1 MNLKHI
7 LKVTGSVAL
16 SALMAT
22 ASIPVSVYAEEN
34 TSSKTNESSDKQ
46 AASSTKKTETVYAV
60 LNGDGSLSDIVVSGW
75 LHNDS
80 GIKNLKEKL
89 NLTDVKNVKTDE
101 VPEDNNGEYTWN
113 SDSNDIYYQG
123 KSTEQLPVTMQIT
136 YELDG
141 QQLSQKELKGKSGHL
156 KINIHLKNVNS
167 ETKRINGKNV
177 IIHPFFV
184 AGGML
189 SLDNDHYSNTTCD
202 QGKIVADGSKQMLV
216 FAAVPGLKDTL
227 DSADLSKVSDQLSI
241 GDDIN
246 IECDVTDC
254 DELKLMMG
262 MSNEE
267 DISGILDEGDSIE
280 ELTNGIAKLMDAD
293 DQLVDGSQ
301 QLADGTQQLITESE
315 PLTSSSGSIRTL
327 SDGVLTLNSGALRL
341 KAALAQYTGGV
352 GQLNDGVNA
361 LYAIPDGAN
370 KISLGMTTPVEEG
383 KPESSLTGGAAAL
396 TAGLQNMKQQVDAGL
411 SSENVTAMMK
421 QLDTAISTLN
431 GLKVTLTRDAG
442 TLNELKETLS
452 TATEQLTGLKTVMT
466 EFVGSSADSLQA
478 SVSAINTSIDC
489 IDSALANIPDD
500 GTDTGAKTTLIN
512 SKAALETQKATLEAQ
527 LKVLSGNDA
536 GLSAQLQQAAQTL
549 SQMNTTIDSSLKKLA
564 GLGKDVDD
572 AIATMGELK
581 TTLEASTSQLGA
593 LANMK
598 DTMDAGFDQ
607 LIEGSQKISAGIDQ
621 VNTGVQA
628 LAEQSK
634 TGIDKVKTATS
645 QLASNNEAL
654 NEGMASLQTGT
665 QTVANQSDSFNQLAD
680 GLDSLKD
687 AFVTLNDGAQQL
699 ADGQKQ
705 FRQDGLDQLKEK
717 VDLTVD
723 EVEMLKEIMDEI
735 KSMNMQYKEYAGNN
749 PDMDVTTRYVFRTKT
764 SEQLK

>member
-16 SALMAT
+16 SAVMAT
-22 ASIPVSVYAEEN
+22 ASIPVTVYAEEN
-34 TSSKTNESSDKQ
+34 TSKTNESSDKQ
-46 AASSTKKTETVYAV
+46 TTSSTKKTETVYAV

-75 LHNDS
+75 LHNDA

-123 KSTEQLPVTMQIT
+123 NSTEQLPVTMQIT

-141 QQLSQKELKGKSGHL
+141 QQLSQEELKGKSGHL
-156 KINIHLKNVNS
+156 KINIHLTNVNS
-167 ETKRINGKNV
+167 ETKTINGKNV
-177 IIHPFFV
+177 IIHPFYV

-189 SLDNDHYSNTTCD
+189 SLNNDHYSNTTCD
-202 QGKIVADGSKQMLV
+202 QGKIVTDGSKQMLV

-227 DSADLSKVSDQLSI
+227 ESADLSKVSDQLSI

-254 DELKLMMG
+254 DELNLMMG

-267 DISGILDEGDSIE
+267 DISDILDEGDSIE
-280 ELTNGIAKLMDAD
+280 ELTNGITKLMDAD

-301 QLADGTQQLITESE
+301 KLADGTQQLITESE

-327 SDGVLTLNSGALRL
+327 SDGALTLNSGALRL
-341 KAALAQYTGGV
+341 KAALAQYTDGV

-370 KISLGMTTPVEEG
+370 QISLGMTTPTEEG
-383 KPESSLTGGAAAL
+383 KTESSLTGGAAAL
-396 TAGLQNMKQQVDAGL
+396 TAGLEGMKQQVDAGL
-411 SSENVTAMMK
+411 SSENVTVMMG
-421 QLDTAISTLN
+421 QLGTAISTLN
-431 GLKVTLTRDAG
+431 GLKDTLTEDAK
-442 TLNELKETLS
+442 TLTDLKKTLS
-452 TATEQLTGLKTVMT
+452 TATDQLTGLKTVMT
-466 EFVGSSADSLQA
+466 TFVKSSGDSLQA
-478 SVSAINTSIDC
+478 SINAIDDSIAS
-489 IDSALANIPDD
+489 INSALANIPDD
-500 GTDTGAKTTLIN
+500 EAN
-512 SKAALETQKATLEAQ
+512 AATKSDLNASREELQKQRDALAAQ
-527 LKVLSGNDA
+527 AQALSGNSA
-536 GLSAQLQQAAQTL
+536 GLPEQLQQAAKSL
-549 SQMNTTIDSSLKKLA
+549 SDMNTTLDSSLTALQ
-564 GLGKDVDD
+564 GLGTDVDN
-572 AIATMGELK
+572 AITTMGALK

-607 LIEGSQKISAGIDQ
+607 LIAGSKKISAGIDQ

-665 QTVANQSDSFNQLAD
+665 QTVANQSDSFNQMAD

-717 VDLTVD
+717 VDLSVD
-723 EVEMLKEIMDEI
+723 EVEMLKEIMDDI
-735 KSMNMQYKEYAGNN
+735 KAMNMQYKEYAGNN

-764 SEQLK
+764 SE

>member
-123 KSTEQLPVTMQIT
+123 NSTEQLPVTMQIT

-141 QQLSQKELKGKSGHL
+141 QKLSQEELKGKSGHL

-167 ETKRINGKNV
+167 ETKTINGKNV

-202 QGKIVADGSKQMLV
+202 QGKIVTDGSKQMLV

-227 DSADLSKVSDQLSI
+227 DSADLSKVSDQLSV

-254 DELKLMMG
+254 DELNLMMG

-267 DISGILDEGDSIE
+267 DISDILDEGDSIE
-280 ELTNGIAKLMDAD
+280 ELTNGITKLMDAD

-327 SDGVLTLNSGALRL
+327 SDGALTLNSGALRL
-341 KAALAQYTGGV
+341 KAALAQYTDGV

-370 KISLGMTTPVEEG
+370 QISLGMTTPVEEG

-411 SSENVTAMMK
+411 SSENVTAMMT
-421 QLDTAISTLN
+421 QLDTAITTLN
-431 GLKVTLTRDAG
+431 GLKDTLTKDAE
-442 TLNELKETLS
+442 TLNELKTTLS
-452 TATEQLTGLKTVMT
+452 TATDQLDGLKTVMT
-466 EFVGSSADSLQA
+466 TFVESSKGSLQL
-478 SVSAINTSIDC
+478 SIDAINNSI
-489 IDSALANIPDD
+489 SALNSIP
-500 GTDTGAKTTLIN
+500 TDEVNADTKGNLDEYI
-512 SKAALETQKATLEAQ
+512 AALETQKATLEEQ
-527 LKVLSGNDA
+527 INVLSGNA
-536 GLSAQLQQAAQTL
+536 SGLPAQLQQAAQSLSGMKDTL
-549 SQMNTTIDSSLKKLA
+549 DLSLTALK
-564 GLGKDVDD
+564 GLGKDVDY
-572 AIATMGELK
+572 AIDTMGALK
-581 TTLEASTSQLGA
+581 TTLEGSTNQLSA
-593 LANMK
+593 LASMQK
-598 DTMDAGFDQ
+598 TMDDGFDQ
-607 LIEGSQKISAGIDQ
+607 LIAGSKKISAGIDQ

-764 SEQLK
+764 SE

>member
-301 QLADGTQQLITESE
+301 KLADGTQQLITESE

-764 SEQLK
+764 SE

>member
-16 SALMAT
+16 SAVMAT
-22 ASIPVSVYAEEN
+22 ASIPVTVYAEEN
-34 TSSKTNESSDKQ
+34 TSKTNESSDKQ
-46 AASSTKKTETVYAV
+46 TASSTKKTETVYAV

-123 KSTEQLPVTMQIT
+123 NSTEQLPVTMQIT

-141 QQLSQKELKGKSGHL
+141 QKLSQEELKGKSGHL
-156 KINIHLKNVNS
+156 KINIHLTNVNS
-167 ETKRINGKNV
+167 ETKTINGKNV

-189 SLDNDHYSNTTCD
+189 ALDNDHYSNTTCD
-202 QGKIVADGSKQMLV
+202 QGKIVTDGSKQMLV

-227 DSADLSKVSDQLSI
+227 DSADLSKVSDQLSV

-254 DELKLMMG
+254 DELNLMMG

-267 DISGILDEGDSIE
+267 DISDILDEGDSIE
-280 ELTNGIAKLMDAD
+280 ELTNGITKLMDAD

-327 SDGVLTLNSGALRL
+327 SDGALTLNSGALRL
-341 KAALAQYTGGV
+341 KAALAQYTDGV

-370 KISLGMTTPVEEG
+370 QISLGMTTPVEEG

-411 SSENVTAMMK
+411 SSENVTAMMT
-421 QLDTAISTLN
+421 QLDTAITTLN
-431 GLKVTLTRDAG
+431 GLKDTLTKDAE
-442 TLNELKETLS
+442 TLNELKTTLS
-452 TATEQLTGLKTVMT
+452 TATDQLDGLKTVMT
-466 EFVGSSADSLQA
+466 TFVESSKGSLQL
-478 SVSAINTSIDC
+478 SIDAINNSI
-489 IDSALANIPDD
+489 SALNSIP
-500 GTDTGAKTTLIN
+500 TDEVNADTKGNLDEYI
-512 SKAALETQKATLEAQ
+512 AALETQKATLEEQ
-527 LKVLSGNDA
+527 INVLSGNA
-536 GLSAQLQQAAQTL
+536 SGLPAQLQQAAQSLSGMKDTL
-549 SQMNTTIDSSLKKLA
+549 DLSLTALK
-564 GLGKDVDD
+564 GLGKDVDY
-572 AIATMGELK
+572 AIDTMGALK
-581 TTLEASTSQLGA
+581 TTLEGSTNQLSA
-593 LANMK
+593 LASMQK
-598 DTMDAGFDQ
+598 TMDDGFDQ
-607 LIEGSQKISAGIDQ
+607 LIAGSKKISAGIDQ

-665 QTVANQSDSFNQLAD
+665 QTVANQSDSFNQMAD

-717 VDLTVD
+717 VDLSVD
-723 EVEMLKEIMDEI
+723 EVEMLKEIMDDI

-764 SEQLK
+764 SE

>member
-16 SALMAT
+16 SAVMAT
-22 ASIPVSVYAEEN
+22 ASIPVTVYAEEN
-34 TSSKTNESSDKQ
+34 TSKTNESSDKQ
-46 AASSTKKTETVYAV
+46 TTSSTKKTETVYAV

-123 KSTEQLPVTMQIT
+123 NSTEQLPVTMQIT

-141 QQLSQKELKGKSGHL
+141 QQLSQEELKGKSGHL
-156 KINIHLKNVNS
+156 KINIHLTNVNS
-167 ETKRINGKNV
+167 ETKTINGKNV
-177 IIHPFFV
+177 VIHPFYV

-189 SLDNDHYSNTTCD
+189 SLNNDHYSNATCD
-202 QGKIVADGSKQMLV
+202 QGKIVTDGSKQMLV

-227 DSADLSKVSDQLSI
+227 ESANLSKVSDQLSI

-254 DELKLMMG
+254 DELNLMMG

-267 DISGILDEGDSIE
+267 DISDILDEGDSIE
-280 ELTNGIAKLMDAD
+280 ELTNGITKLMDAD

-301 QLADGTQQLITESE
+301 KLADGTQQLITESE

-327 SDGVLTLNSGALRL
+327 SNGALTLNSGALRL
-341 KAALAQYTGGV
+341 KAALAQYTDGV

-370 KISLGMTTPVEEG
+370 QISLGMTTPTEEG

-411 SSENVTAMMK
+411 SSENVTTMMT

-431 GLKVTLTRDAG
+431 GLKDTLTKDTE
-442 TLNELKETLS
+442 TLNDLKSTLS
-452 TATEQLTGLKTVMT
+452 GATDQLDGLKTVMT
-466 EFVGSSADSLQA
+466 GFVASSATSLT
-478 SVSAINTSIDC
+478 VSIGAIDTSIAS
-489 IDSALANIPDD
+489 IDAALAKIPDD
-500 GTDTGAKTTLIN
+500 GTDTVTKDTLN
-512 SKAALETQKATLEAQ
+512 ASKAALETQKATLEAQ
-527 LKVLSGNDA
+527 LKVLSGDAA
-536 GLSAQLQQAAQTL
+536 GLPAQLQQAAKSLSDMNDTL
-549 SQMNTTIDSSLKKLA
+549 DSSLGALQ
-564 GLGKDVDD
+564 GLGTDVDA
-572 AIATMGELK
+572 AIATMGALK

-607 LIEGSQKISAGIDQ
+607 LIAGSQKISAGIDQ
-621 VNTGVQA
+621 VNSGVQA

-645 QLASNNEAL
+645 QLASNNEAI

-665 QTVANQSDSFNQLAD
+665 QTVANQSDSFNQMAD

-705 FRQDGLDQLKEK
+705 FKQDGLDQLKEK
-717 VDLTVD
+717 VDLSVD
-723 EVEMLKEIMDEI
+723 EVEMLKEIMDDI
-735 KSMNMQYKEYAGNN
+735 KAMNMQYKEYAGNN
-749 PDMDVTTRYVFRTKT
+749 PEMDITTRYVFRTKT
-764 SEQLK
+764 SE

>member
-16 SALMAT
+16 SAVMAT
-22 ASIPVSVYAEEN
+22 ASIPVTVYAEEN
-34 TSSKTNESSDKQ
+34 TSKTNESSDKQ
-46 AASSTKKTETVYAV
+46 TASSTKKTETVYAV

-123 KSTEQLPVTMQIT
+123 NSTEQLPVTMQIT
-136 YELDG
+136 YELDD
-141 QQLSQKELKGKSGHL
+141 QKLSQEELKGKSGHL
-156 KINIHLKNVNS
+156 KINIHLTNVNS
-167 ETKRINGKNV
+167 ETKTINGKNV

-202 QGKIVADGSKQMLV
+202 QGKIVTDGSKQMLV

-227 DSADLSKVSDQLSI
+227 DSADLSKVSDQLSV

-254 DELKLMMG
+254 DELNLMMG

-267 DISGILDEGDSIE
+267 DISDILDEGDSIE
-280 ELTNGIAKLMDAD
+280 ELTNGITKLMDAD

-327 SDGVLTLNSGALRL
+327 SNGALTLNSGALRL
-341 KAALAQYTGGV
+341 KAALAQYTDGV

-370 KISLGMTTPVEEG
+370 QISLGMTTPTEEG

-411 SSENVTAMMK
+411 SSENVTAMMT
-421 QLDTAISTLN
+421 QLDTAITTLN
-431 GLKVTLTRDAG
+431 GLKDTLTKDAE
-442 TLNELKETLS
+442 TLNELKTTLS
-452 TATEQLTGLKTVMT
+452 TATDQLDGLKTVMT
-466 EFVGSSADSLQA
+466 GFVTSSATSLT
-478 SVSAINTSIDC
+478 VSIGAIDTSIAS
-489 IDSALANIPDD
+489 IDAALVKVPDD
-500 GTDTGAKTTLIN
+500 GTDTVAKDTLN
-512 SKAALETQKATLEAQ
+512 ASKAALETQKATLAAQ
-527 LKVLSGNDA
+527 LKVLSGDAA
-536 GLSAQLQQAAQTL
+536 GLPAQLQQATQTL
-549 SQMNTTIDSSLKKLA
+549 SQMNATIDSSLEKLA
-564 GLGKDVDD
+564 GLGTDVDD
-572 AIATMGELK
+572 AMTTLNTLK
-581 TTLEASTSQLGA
+581 TTLEGSTSQLGA
-593 LANMK
+593 LTNMK
-598 DTMDAGFDQ
+598 TTMDAGFDQ
-607 LIEGSQKISAGIDQ
+607 LIAGSQKISAGIDQ
-621 VNTGVQA
+621 INTGVQA
-628 LAEQSK
+628 LVEQSK

-665 QTVANQSDSFNQLAD
+665 QTVANQSDSFNQMAD
-680 GLDSLKD
+680 GLDSLKN

-717 VDLTVD
+717 VDLSVD
-723 EVEMLKEIMDEI
+723 EVEMLKEIMDDI

-764 SEQLK
+764 SE

>member
-16 SALMAT
+16 SAVMAT
-22 ASIPVSVYAEEN
+22 ASIPVTVYAEEN
-34 TSSKTNESSDKQ
+34 TSKTNESSDKQ
-46 AASSTKKTETVYAV
+46 TASSTKKTETVYAV

-123 KSTEQLPVTMQIT
+123 NSTEQLPVTMQIT

-141 QQLSQKELKGKSGHL
+141 QKLSQEELKGKSGHL
-156 KINIHLKNVNS
+156 KINIHLTNVNS
-167 ETKRINGKNV
+167 ETKTINGKNV

-202 QGKIVADGSKQMLV
+202 QGKIVTDGSKQMLV

-227 DSADLSKVSDQLSI
+227 DSADLSKVSDQLSV

-254 DELKLMMG
+254 DELNLMMG

-267 DISGILDEGDSIE
+267 DISDILDEGDSIE
-280 ELTNGIAKLMDAD
+280 ELTNGITKLMDAD

-327 SDGVLTLNSGALRL
+327 SDGALTLNSGALRL
-341 KAALAQYTGGV
+341 KAALAQYTDGV

-370 KISLGMTTPVEEG
+370 QISLGMTTPVEEG

-411 SSENVTAMMK
+411 SSENVTAMMT
-421 QLDTAISTLN
+421 QLDTAITTLN
-431 GLKVTLTRDAG
+431 GLKDTLTKDAE
-442 TLNELKETLS
+442 TLNELKTTLS
-452 TATEQLTGLKTVMT
+452 TATDQLDGLKTVMT
-466 EFVGSSADSLQA
+466 TFVESSKGSLQL
-478 SVSAINTSIDC
+478 SIDAINNSI
-489 IDSALANIPDD
+489 SALNSIP
-500 GTDTGAKTTLIN
+500 TDEVNADTKGNLDEYI
-512 SKAALETQKATLEAQ
+512 AALETQKATLEAQ

-536 GLSAQLQQAAQTL
+536 GLSAQLQQAAQSLSGMKDTL
-549 SQMNTTIDSSLKKLA
+549 DLSLTALK
-564 GLGKDVDD
+564 GLGKDVDY
-572 AIATMGELK
+572 AIDTMGALK
-581 TTLEASTSQLGA
+581 TTLEGSTNQLSA
-593 LANMK
+593 LASMQK
-598 DTMDAGFDQ
+598 TMDDGFDQ
-607 LIEGSQKISAGIDQ
+607 LIAGSKKISAGIDQ

-665 QTVANQSDSFNQLAD
+665 QTVANQSDSFNQMAD

-717 VDLTVD
+717 VDLSVD
-723 EVEMLKEIMDEI
+723 EVEMLKEIMDDI

-764 SEQLK
+764 SE

>member
-16 SALMAT
+16 SAVMAT
-22 ASIPVSVYAEEN
+22 ASIPVTVYAEEN
-34 TSSKTNESSDKQ
+34 TSKTNESSDKQ
-46 AASSTKKTETVYAV
+46 TASSTKKTETVYAV

-123 KSTEQLPVTMQIT
+123 NSTEQLPVTMQIT

-141 QQLSQKELKGKSGHL
+141 QKLSQEELKGKSGHL
-156 KINIHLKNVNS
+156 KINIHLINVNS
-167 ETKRINGKNV
+167 ETKTINGKNV

-202 QGKIVADGSKQMLV
+202 QGKIVTDGSKQMLV

-227 DSADLSKVSDQLSI
+227 DSADLSKVSDQLSV

-254 DELKLMMG
+254 DELNLMMG

-267 DISGILDEGDSIE
+267 DISDILDEGDSIE
-280 ELTNGIAKLMDAD
+280 ELTNGITKLMDAD

-327 SDGVLTLNSGALRL
+327 SDGALTLNSGALRL
-341 KAALAQYTGGV
+341 KAALAQYTDGV

-361 LYAIPDGAN
+361 LYAISDGAN
-370 KISLGMTTPVEEG
+370 QISLGMTTPVEEG

-411 SSENVTAMMK
+411 SSENVTAMMT
-421 QLDTAISTLN
+421 QLDTAITTLN
-431 GLKVTLTRDAG
+431 GLKDTLTKDAE
-442 TLNELKETLS
+442 TLNELKTTLS
-452 TATEQLTGLKTVMT
+452 TATDQLDGLKTVMT
-466 EFVGSSADSLQA
+466 TFVESSKGSLQL
-478 SVSAINTSIDC
+478 SIDAINNSI
-489 IDSALANIPDD
+489 SALNSIPNDEVNA
-500 GTDTGAKTTLIN
+500 DTKGNLDEYI
-512 SKAALETQKATLEAQ
+512 AALETQKATLEEQ
-527 LKVLSGNDA
+527 INVLSGNA
-536 GLSAQLQQAAQTL
+536 SGLPAQLQQAAQSLSGMKDTL
-549 SQMNTTIDSSLKKLA
+549 DLSLTALK
-564 GLGKDVDD
+564 GLGKDVDY
-572 AIATMGELK
+572 AIDTMGALK
-581 TTLEASTSQLGA
+581 TTLEGSTNQLSA
-593 LANMK
+593 LASMQK
-598 DTMDAGFDQ
+598 TMDDGFDQ
-607 LIEGSQKISAGIDQ
+607 LIAGSKKISAGIDQ

-665 QTVANQSDSFNQLAD
+665 QTVANQSDSFNQMAD

-717 VDLTVD
+717 VDLSVD
-723 EVEMLKEIMDEI
+723 EVEMLKEIMDDI

-764 SEQLK
+764 SE

>member
-16 SALMAT
+16 SAVMAT
-22 ASIPVSVYAEEN
+22 ASIPVTVYAEEN
-34 TSSKTNESSDKQ
+34 TSKTNESSDKQ
-46 AASSTKKTETVYAV
+46 TTSSTKKTETVYAV

-75 LHNDS
+75 LHNDF

-123 KSTEQLPVTMQIT
+123 NSTEQLPVTMQIT

-141 QQLSQKELKGKSGHL
+141 QQLSQEELKGKSGHL
-156 KINIHLKNVNS
+156 KINIHLTNVNS
-167 ETKRINGKNV
+167 ETKTINGKNV
-177 IIHPFFV
+177 IIHPFYV

-189 SLDNDHYSNTTCD
+189 SLNNDHYSNATCD
-202 QGKIVADGSKQMLV
+202 QGKIVTDGSKQMLV

-254 DELKLMMG
+254 DELNLMMG

-267 DISGILDEGDSIE
+267 DISDILDEVDSIE
-280 ELTNGIAKLMDAD
+280 ELTNGITKLMDAD

-301 QLADGTQQLITESE
+301 KLADGTQQLITESE

-327 SDGVLTLNSGALRL
+327 SDGALTLNSGALRL
-341 KAALAQYTGGV
+341 KAALAQYTDGV

-370 KISLGMTTPVEEG
+370 QISLGMTTPTEEG

-396 TAGLQNMKQQVDAGL
+396 TAGLQNMKQQVDDGL
-411 SSENVTAMMK
+411 SAENVTAMMT
-421 QLDTAISTLN
+421 QLDTAISALNSLKDTLTKDTETLN
-431 GLKVTLTRDAG
+431 DLKS
-442 TLNELKETLS
+442 TLS
-452 TATEQLTGLKTVMT
+452 GATDQLDGLKTVMT
-466 EFVGSSADSLQA
+466 GFVASSATSLT
-478 SVSAINTSIDC
+478 VSIGAIDTSIAS
-489 IDSALANIPDD
+489 IDAALANIPDD
-500 GTDTGAKTTLIN
+500 GVDTVAKDTLN
-512 SKAALETQKATLEAQ
+512 ASKAALETQKATLEAQ
-527 LKVLSGNDA
+527 LKVLSGDA
-536 GLSAQLQQAAQTL
+536 SGLPAQLQQATQTL
-549 SQMNTTIDSSLKKLA
+549 SQMNTTIDSSLEKLA
-564 GLGKDVDD
+564 GLGTDVDD
-572 AIATMGELK
+572 AIATMGALK

-607 LIEGSQKISAGIDQ
+607 LIAGSQKISAGIDQ

-645 QLASNNEAL
+645 QLASNNEVI

-665 QTVANQSDSFNQLAD
+665 QTVANQSDSFNQMAD

-717 VDLTVD
+717 VDLSVD
-723 EVEMLKEIMDEI
+723 EVEMLKEIMDDI

-764 SEQLK
+764 SE

>member
-16 SALMAT
+16 SAVMAT
-22 ASIPVSVYAEEN
+22 ASIPVTVYAEEN
-34 TSSKTNESSDKQ
+34 TSKTNESSDKQ
-46 AASSTKKTETVYAV
+46 TASSTKKTETVYAV

-123 KSTEQLPVTMQIT
+123 NSTEQLPVTMQIT

-141 QQLSQKELKGKSGHL
+141 QKLSQEELKGKSGHL
-156 KINIHLKNVNS
+156 KINIHLTNVNS
-167 ETKRINGKNV
+167 ETKTINGKNV

-202 QGKIVADGSKQMLV
+202 QGKIVTDGSKQMLV

-227 DSADLSKVSDQLSI
+227 DSADLSKVSDQLSV

-254 DELKLMMG
+254 DELNLMMG

-267 DISGILDEGDSIE
+267 DISDILDEGDSIE
-280 ELTNGIAKLMDAD
+280 ELTNGITKLMDAD

-301 QLADGTQQLITESE
+301 QLADGTQQLITESK

-327 SDGVLTLNSGALRL
+327 SDGALTLNSGALRL
-341 KAALAQYTGGV
+341 KAALAQYTDGV

-370 KISLGMTTPVEEG
+370 QISLGMTTPVEEG

-411 SSENVTAMMK
+411 SSENVTAMMT
-421 QLDTAISTLN
+421 QLDTAITTLN
-431 GLKVTLTRDAG
+431 GLKDTLTKDAE
-442 TLNELKETLS
+442 TLNELKTTLS
-452 TATEQLTGLKTVMT
+452 TATDQLDGLKTVMT
-466 EFVGSSADSLQA
+466 TFVESSKGSLQL
-478 SVSAINTSIDC
+478 SIDAINNSI
-489 IDSALANIPDD
+489 SALNSIP
-500 GTDTGAKTTLIN
+500 TDEVNADTKGNLDEYI
-512 SKAALETQKATLEAQ
+512 AALETQKATLEEQ
-527 LKVLSGNDA
+527 INVLSGNA
-536 GLSAQLQQAAQTL
+536 SGLPAQLQQAAQSLSGMKDTL
-549 SQMNTTIDSSLKKLA
+549 DLSLTALK
-564 GLGKDVDD
+564 GLGKDVDY
-572 AIATMGELK
+572 AIDTMGALK
-581 TTLEASTSQLGA
+581 TTLEGSTNQLSA
-593 LANMK
+593 LASMQK
-598 DTMDAGFDQ
+598 TMDDGFDQ
-607 LIEGSQKISAGIDQ
+607 LIAGSKKISAGIDQ

-665 QTVANQSDSFNQLAD
+665 QTVANQSDSFNQMAD

-705 FRQDGLDQLKEK
+705 FRQYGLDQLKEK
-717 VDLTVD
+717 VDLSVD
-723 EVEMLKEIMDEI
+723 EVEMLKEIMDDI

-764 SEQLK
+764 SE

>member
-16 SALMAT
+16 SAVMAT
-22 ASIPVSVYAEEN
+22 ASIPVTVYAEEN
-34 TSSKTNESSDKQ
+34 TSKTNESSDKQ
-46 AASSTKKTETVYAV
+46 TTSSTKKTETVYAV

-123 KSTEQLPVTMQIT
+123 NSTEQLPVTMQIT

-141 QQLSQKELKGKSGHL
+141 QQLSQEELKGKSGHL
-156 KINIHLKNVNS
+156 KINIHLTNVNS
-167 ETKRINGKNV
+167 ETKTINGKNV
-177 IIHPFFV
+177 IIHPFYV

-189 SLDNDHYSNTTCD
+189 SLNNDHYSNATCD
-202 QGKIVADGSKQMLV
+202 QGKIVTDGSKQMLV

-254 DELKLMMG
+254 DELNLMMG

-267 DISGILDEGDSIE
+267 DISDILDEGDSIE
-280 ELTNGIAKLMDAD
+280 ELTNGITKLMDAD

-301 QLADGTQQLITESE
+301 KLADGTQQLITESE

-327 SDGVLTLNSGALRL
+327 SDGALTLNSGALRL
-341 KAALAQYTGGV
+341 KAALAQYTDGV

-370 KISLGMTTPVEEG
+370 QISLGMTTPTEEG

-396 TAGLQNMKQQVDAGL
+396 TAGLQNMKQQVDDGL
-411 SSENVTAMMK
+411 SAENVTVMMG

-431 GLKVTLTRDAG
+431 GLKETLGRDAD
-442 TLNELKETLS
+442 TLNGLKGTLS
-452 TATEQLTGLKTVMT
+452 TATEKLTGLKTVMT
-466 EFVGSSADSLQA
+466 TFVKSSADSLQA
-478 SVSAINTSIDC
+478 SINAIDTSIAS
-489 IDSALANIPDD
+489 IDSALAIIPDD
-500 GTDTGAKTTLIN
+500 EANAATKRDLNA
-512 SKAALETQKATLEAQ
+512 SKAALETQRATLAAQ
-527 LKVLSGNDA
+527 AQALSGNSA
-536 GLSAQLQQAAQTL
+536 GLPEQLQQAAKSLSDMNDTL
-549 SQMNTTIDSSLKKLA
+549 GSSLTALQGLGTDVDNAIKKLE
-564 GLGKDVDD
+564 GMNEMLSG
-572 AIATMGELK
+572 
-581 TTLEASTSQLGA
+581 STSQLGA

-598 DTMDAGFDQ
+598 GTMDDGFDQ
-607 LIEGSQKISAGIDQ
+607 LIAGSKKISAGIDQ

-645 QLASNNEAL
+645 QLASNNEAI

-665 QTVANQSDSFNQLAD
+665 QTVANQSDSFNQMAD

-717 VDLTVD
+717 VDLSVD
-723 EVEMLKEIMDEI
+723 EVEMLKEIMDDI

-764 SEQLK
+764 SE

>member
-16 SALMAT
+16 SAVMAT
-22 ASIPVSVYAEEN
+22 ASIPVTVYAEEN
-34 TSSKTNESSDKQ
+34 TSKTNESSDKQ
-46 AASSTKKTETVYAV
+46 TASSTKKTETVYAV

-123 KSTEQLPVTMQIT
+123 NSTEQLPVTMQIT

-141 QQLSQKELKGKSGHL
+141 QKLSQEELKGKSGHL
-156 KINIHLKNVNS
+156 KINIHLTNVNS
-167 ETKRINGKNV
+167 ETKTINGKNV

-202 QGKIVADGSKQMLV
+202 QGKIVTDGSKQMLV

-227 DSADLSKVSDQLSI
+227 DSADLSKVSDQLSV

-254 DELKLMMG
+254 DELNLMMG

-267 DISGILDEGDSIE
+267 DISDILDEGDSIE
-280 ELTNGIAKLMDAD
+280 ELTNGITKLMDAD

-327 SDGVLTLNSGALRL
+327 SNGALTLNSGALRL
-341 KAALAQYTGGV
+341 KAALAQYTDGV

-370 KISLGMTTPVEEG
+370 QISLGMTTPVEEG

-411 SSENVTAMMK
+411 SSESVTAMMT
-421 QLDTAISTLN
+421 QLDTAITTLN
-431 GLKVTLTRDAG
+431 GLKDTLTKDAE
-442 TLNELKETLS
+442 TLNELKTTLS
-452 TATEQLTGLKTVMT
+452 TATSQLDGLKTVMT
-466 EFVGSSADSLQA
+466 TFVGSSTDSLQA
-478 SVSAINTSIDC
+478 SINAIDASIAS
-489 IDSALANIPDD
+489 INSALERIPNDEVNA
-500 GTDTGAKTTLIN
+500 TAKKDLN
-512 SKAALETQKATLEAQ
+512 DSKAALETQRATLAAQ
-527 LKVLSGNDA
+527 AQALSGNA
-536 GLSAQLQQAAQTL
+536 SGLPAQLQQTAQSL
-549 SQMNTTIDSSLKKLA
+549 SGMNDTITSSLGALQ
-564 GLGKDVDD
+564 GLGTDVDD
-572 AIATMGELK
+572 AMTTLNTLK
-581 TTLEASTSQLGA
+581 TTLEGSTSQLGA

-607 LIEGSQKISAGIDQ
+607 LIAGSQKISAGIDQ
-621 VNTGVQA
+621 INTGVQA

-665 QTVANQSDSFNQLAD
+665 QTVANQSDSFNQMAD
-680 GLDSLKD
+680 GLDSLKN

-717 VDLTVD
+717 VDLSVD
-723 EVEMLKEIMDEI
+723 EVEMLKEIMDDI

-764 SEQLK
+764 SE

>member
-16 SALMAT
+16 SAVMAT
-22 ASIPVSVYAEEN
+22 ASIPVTVYAEEN
-34 TSSKTNESSDKQ
+34 TSKTNESSDKQ
-46 AASSTKKTETVYAV
+46 TTSSTKKTETVYAV

-123 KSTEQLPVTMQIT
+123 NSTEQLPVTMQIT

-141 QQLSQKELKGKSGHL
+141 QQLSQEELKGKSGHL
-156 KINIHLKNVNS
+156 KINIHLTNVNS
-167 ETKRINGKNV
+167 ETKTINGKNV
-177 IIHPFFV
+177 IIHPFYV

-189 SLDNDHYSNTTCD
+189 SLNNDHYSNATCD
-202 QGKIVADGSKQMLV
+202 QGKIVTDGSKQMLV

-227 DSADLSKVSDQLSI
+227 ESANLSKVSDQLSI

-254 DELKLMMG
+254 DELNLMMG

-267 DISGILDEGDSIE
+267 DISDILDEGDSIE
-280 ELTNGIAKLMDAD
+280 ELTNGITKLMDAD

-301 QLADGTQQLITESE
+301 KLADGTQQLITESE

-327 SDGVLTLNSGALRL
+327 SDGALTLNSGALRL
-341 KAALAQYTGGV
+341 KAALAQYTDGV

-370 KISLGMTTPVEEG
+370 QISLGMTTPTEEG

-396 TAGLQNMKQQVDAGL
+396 TAGLQNMKQQVDDGL
-411 SSENVTAMMK
+411 SSKNVNVMMG

-431 GLKVTLTRDAG
+431 GLKDTLGKDAE
-442 TLNELKETLS
+442 TLNGLKGTLS
-452 TATEQLTGLKTVMT
+452 TATEKLTGLKTVMT
-466 EFVGSSADSLQA
+466 GFVASSATSLT
-478 SVSAINTSIDC
+478 VSIGAIDTSIAS
-489 IDSALANIPDD
+489 IDAALANIPDD
-500 GTDTGAKTTLIN
+500 GVDTVAKDTLN
-512 SKAALETQKATLEAQ
+512 ASKAALETQKATLEAQ
-527 LKVLSGNDA
+527 LKVLSGDAA
-536 GLSAQLQQAAQTL
+536 GLPEQLQQAAKSLSDMNDTL
-549 SQMNTTIDSSLKKLA
+549 GSSLTALQGLGTDVDNAIKKLE
-564 GLGKDVDD
+564 GMNEMLSG
-572 AIATMGELK
+572 
-581 TTLEASTSQLGA
+581 STSQLGA

-598 DTMDAGFDQ
+598 GTMDAGFDQ
-607 LIEGSQKISAGIDQ
+607 LIAGSQKISAGIDQ

-645 QLASNNEAL
+645 QLASNNEAI

-665 QTVANQSDSFNQLAD
+665 QTVANQSDSFNQMAD

-705 FRQDGLDQLKEK
+705 FKQDGLDQLKEK
-717 VDLTVD
+717 VDLSVD
-723 EVEMLKEIMDEI
+723 EVEMLKEIMDDI
-735 KSMNMQYKEYAGNN
+735 KAMNMQYKEYAGNN
-749 PDMDVTTRYVFRTKT
+749 PEMDITTRYVFRTKT
-764 SEQLK
+764 SE

>member
-16 SALMAT
+16 SAVMAT
-22 ASIPVSVYAEEN
+22 ASIPVTVYAEEN
-34 TSSKTNESSDKQ
+34 TSKTNESSDKQ
-46 AASSTKKTETVYAV
+46 TTSSTKKTETVYAV

-123 KSTEQLPVTMQIT
+123 NSTEQLPVTMQIT

-141 QQLSQKELKGKSGHL
+141 QQLSQEELKGKSGHL
-156 KINIHLKNVNS
+156 KINIHLTNVNS
-167 ETKRINGKNV
+167 ETKTINGKNV
-177 IIHPFFV
+177 IIHPFYV

-189 SLDNDHYSNTTCD
+189 SLNNDHYSNTTCD
-202 QGKIVADGSKQMLV
+202 QGKIVTDGSKQMLV

-227 DSADLSKVSDQLSI
+227 ESADLSKVSDQLSI

-254 DELKLMMG
+254 DELNLMMG

-267 DISGILDEGDSIE
+267 DISDILDEGDSIE
-280 ELTNGIAKLMDAD
+280 ELTNGITKLMDAD

-301 QLADGTQQLITESE
+301 KLADGTQQLITESE

-327 SDGVLTLNSGALRL
+327 SDGALTLNSGALRL
-341 KAALAQYTGGV
+341 KAALAQYTDGV

-370 KISLGMTTPVEEG
+370 QISLGMTTPTEEG

-396 TAGLQNMKQQVDAGL
+396 TAGLEGMKQQVDAGL
-411 SSENVTAMMK
+411 SAENVTTMMT
-421 QLDTAISTLN
+421 QLGTAISTLN
-431 GLKVTLTRDAG
+431 GLKDTLTKDTE
-442 TLNELKETLS
+442 TLNDLKSTLS
-452 TATEQLTGLKTVMT
+452 GATDQLDGLKTVMT
-466 EFVGSSADSLQA
+466 GFVTSSATSLT
-478 SVSAINTSIDC
+478 VSIGAIDTSIAS
-489 IDSALANIPDD
+489 IDAALANIPDD
-500 GTDTGAKTTLIN
+500 EAN
-512 SKAALETQKATLEAQ
+512 AATKSDLNASREELQKQRDALAAQ
-527 LKVLSGNDA
+527 AQALSGNSA
-536 GLSAQLQQAAQTL
+536 GLPEQLQQAAKSL
-549 SQMNTTIDSSLKKLA
+549 SDMNTTLDSSLTALQ
-564 GLGKDVDD
+564 GLGTDVDN
-572 AIATMGELK
+572 AITTMGALK

-607 LIEGSQKISAGIDQ
+607 LIAGSKKISAGIDQ

-665 QTVANQSDSFNQLAD
+665 QTVANQSDSFNQMAD

-705 FRQDGLDQLKEK
+705 FKQDGLDQLKEK
-717 VDLTVD
+717 VDLSVD
-723 EVEMLKEIMDEI
+723 EVEMLKEIMDDI

-749 PDMDVTTRYVFRTKT
+749 PEMDITTRYIFRTKT
-764 SEQLK
+764 SE

>member
-16 SALMAT
+16 SAVMAT
-22 ASIPVSVYAEEN
+22 ASIPVTVFAEEN
-34 TSSKTNESSDKQ
+34 TSKTNESSDKQ
-46 AASSTKKTETVYAV
+46 TTSSTKKTETVYAV

-75 LHNDS
+75 LHNDA

-123 KSTEQLPVTMQIT
+123 NSTEQLPVTMQIT

-141 QQLSQKELKGKSGHL
+141 QQLSQEELKGKSGHL
-156 KINIHLKNVNS
+156 KINIHLTNVNS
-167 ETKRINGKNV
+167 ETKTINGKNV

-189 SLDNDHYSNTTCD
+189 SLNNDHYSNTTCD
-202 QGKIVADGSKQMLV
+202 QGKIVTDGSKQMLV

-254 DELKLMMG
+254 DELNLMMG

-267 DISGILDEGDSIE
+267 DISDILDEGDSIE
-280 ELTNGIAKLMDAD
+280 DLTNGITKLMDAD

-301 QLADGTQQLITESE
+301 KLADGTQQLITESE

-327 SDGVLTLNSGALRL
+327 SNGALTLNSGALRL
-341 KAALAQYTGGV
+341 KTALAQYTDGV

-370 KISLGMTTPVEEG
+370 QISLGMTTPTEEG

-396 TAGLQNMKQQVDAGL
+396 TAGLQNMKKQVDAGL
-411 SSENVTAMMK
+411 SSENVTAMMT

-431 GLKVTLTRDAG
+431 GLKDTLTEDAK
-442 TLNELKETLS
+442 TLNGLKGTLS
-452 TATEQLTGLKTVMT
+452 TATEQLTGLKTVMAT
-466 EFVGSSADSLQA
+466 FVKSSGDSLQA
-478 SVSAINTSIDC
+478 SIEAIDTSIKS
-489 IDSALANIPDD
+489 IDEALKNVPEDN
-500 GTDTGAKTTLIN
+500 TGVTETLN
-512 SKAALETQKATLEAQ
+512 VSKATLETQRATLAAQ
-527 LKVLSGNDA
+527 AQALSGNSA
-536 GLSAQLQQAAQTL
+536 GLPEQLQQTAESLSGMNKTL
-549 SQMNTTIDSSLKKLA
+549 DSSLGALQ

-572 AIATMGELK
+572 AIK
-581 TTLEASTSQLGA
+581 KLEGMNEMLSGSTSQLGA

-598 DTMDAGFDQ
+598 DTMDNGFDQ
-607 LIEGSQKISAGIDQ
+607 LIAGSKKISAGIDQ

-645 QLASNNEAL
+645 QLASNNEAI

-665 QTVANQSDSFNQLAD
+665 QTVANQSDSFNQMAD

-705 FRQDGLDQLKEK
+705 FKQDGLDQLKEK
-717 VDLTVD
+717 VDLSVD
-723 EVEMLKEIMDEI
+723 EVEMLKEIMDDI

-764 SEQLK
+764 SE

>member
-141 QQLSQKELKGKSGHL
+141 KQLSQKELKGKSGHL

-167 ETKRINGKNV
+167 ETKTINGKNV

-301 QLADGTQQLITESE
+301 KLADGTQQLITESE

-764 SEQLK
+764 SE

>member
-16 SALMAT
+16 SAVMAT
-22 ASIPVSVYAEEN
+22 ASIPVTVYAEEN
-34 TSSKTNESSDKQ
+34 TSKTNESSDKQ
-46 AASSTKKTETVYAV
+46 TTSSTKKTETVYAV

-75 LHNDS
+75 LHNDA

-123 KSTEQLPVTMQIT
+123 NSTEQLPVTMQIT

-141 QQLSQKELKGKSGHL
+141 QQLSQEELKGKSGHL
-156 KINIHLKNVNS
+156 KINIHLTNVNS
-167 ETKRINGKNV
+167 ETKTINGKNV
-177 IIHPFFV
+177 IIHPFYV

-189 SLDNDHYSNTTCD
+189 SLNNDHYSNTTCD
-202 QGKIVADGSKQMLV
+202 QGKIVTDGSKQMLV

-227 DSADLSKVSDQLSI
+227 ESADLSKVSDQLSI

-254 DELKLMMG
+254 DELNLMMG

-267 DISGILDEGDSIE
+267 DISDILDEGDSIE
-280 ELTNGIAKLMDAD
+280 ELTNGITKLMDAD

-301 QLADGTQQLITESE
+301 KLADGTQQLITESE

-327 SDGVLTLNSGALRL
+327 SNGALTLNSGALRL
-341 KAALAQYTGGV
+341 KAALAQYTDGV

-370 KISLGMTTPVEEG
+370 QISLGMTTPTEEG

-396 TAGLQNMKQQVDAGL
+396 TAGLQNMKQQVDDGL
-411 SSENVTAMMK
+411 SSKNVTAMMT
-421 QLDTAISTLN
+421 QLDTAISALNSLKDTLTKDTETLN
-431 GLKVTLTRDAG
+431 DLKS
-442 TLNELKETLS
+442 TLS
-452 TATEQLTGLKTVMT
+452 GATDQLDGLKTVMAG
-466 EFVGSSADSLQA
+466 FVASSATSLT
-478 SVSAINTSIDC
+478 VSIGAIDTSIAS
-489 IDSALANIPDD
+489 IDAALANIPDD
-500 GTDTGAKTTLIN
+500 GVDTVAKDTLN
-512 SKAALETQKATLEAQ
+512 ASKAALETQKATLEAQ
-527 LKVLSGNDA
+527 LKVLSGDAA
-536 GLSAQLQQAAQTL
+536 GLPAQLQQATQTL
-549 SQMNTTIDSSLKKLA
+549 SQMNTTIDSSLEKLA
-564 GLGKDVDD
+564 GLGTDVDD
-572 AIATMGELK
+572 AIK
-581 TTLEASTSQLGA
+581 KLEGMNEMLSESTSQLGA

-607 LIEGSQKISAGIDQ
+607 LITGSQKISAGIDQ

-665 QTVANQSDSFNQLAD
+665 QTVANQSDSFNQMAD

-705 FRQDGLDQLKEK
+705 FKQDGLDQLKEK
-717 VDLTVD
+717 VDLSVD
-723 EVEMLKEIMDEI
+723 EVEMLKEIMDDI
-735 KSMNMQYKEYAGNN
+735 KAMNMQYKEYAGNN
-749 PDMDVTTRYVFRTKT
+749 PEMGITTRYVFRTKT
-764 SEQLK
+764 SE

>member
-141 QQLSQKELKGKSGHL
+141 KQLSQKELKGKSGHL

-167 ETKRINGKNV
+167 ETKTINGKNV

-341 KAALAQYTGGV
+341 KAALAQYTDGV

-442 TLNELKETLS
+442 TLNELKKTLS
-452 TATEQLTGLKTVMT
+452 TATEQLTGLKTAMT

-478 SVSAINTSIDC
+478 SINAINTSIDS
-489 IDSALANIPDD
+489 IDSALASIPND
-500 GTDTGAKTTLIN
+500 GTHTGARDTLN
-512 SKAALETQKATLEAQ
+512 ASKDALGTQKATLTAEANA
-527 LKVLSGNDA
+527 LSG
-536 GLSAQLQQAAQTL
+536 LPAQLQQATQTL

-764 SEQLK
+764 SE

>member
-16 SALMAT
+16 SAVMAT
-22 ASIPVSVYAEEN
+22 ASIPVTVYAEEN
-34 TSSKTNESSDKQ
+34 TSKTNESSDKQ
-46 AASSTKKTETVYAV
+46 TTSSTKKTETVYAV

-101 VPEDNNGEYTWN
+101 VTEDNNGEYTWN

-123 KSTEQLPVTMQIT
+123 NSTEQLPVTMQIT

-141 QQLSQKELKGKSGHL
+141 QQLSQEELKGKSGHL
-156 KINIHLKNVNS
+156 KINIHLTNVNS
-167 ETKRINGKNV
+167 ETKTINGKNV
-177 IIHPFFV
+177 IIHPFYV

-189 SLDNDHYSNTTCD
+189 SLNNDHYSNTTCD
-202 QGKIVADGSKQMLV
+202 QGKIVTDGSKQMLV

-227 DSADLSKVSDQLSI
+227 ESADLSKVSDQLSV

-254 DELKLMMG
+254 DELNLMMG

-267 DISGILDEGDSIE
+267 DISDILDEGDSIE
-280 ELTNGIAKLMDAD
+280 ELTNGITKLMDAD

-301 QLADGTQQLITESE
+301 KLADGTQQLITESE

-327 SDGVLTLNSGALRL
+327 SDGALTLNSGALRL
-341 KAALAQYTGGV
+341 KAALAQYTDGV

-370 KISLGMTTPVEEG
+370 QISLGMTTPTEEG

-396 TAGLQNMKQQVDAGL
+396 TAGLQNMKQQVDDGL
-411 SSENVTAMMK
+411 SAENVTAMMT
-421 QLDTAISTLN
+421 QLDTAISALNSLKDTLTKDTETLN
-431 GLKVTLTRDAG
+431 DLKS
-442 TLNELKETLS
+442 TLS
-452 TATEQLTGLKTVMT
+452 GATDQLDGLKTVMT
-466 EFVGSSADSLQA
+466 GFVASSATSLT
-478 SVSAINTSIDC
+478 VSIGAIDTSIAS
-489 IDSALANIPDD
+489 IDAALANIPDD
-500 GTDTGAKTTLIN
+500 GVDTVAKDTLN
-512 SKAALETQKATLEAQ
+512 ASKAALETQKATLEAQ
-527 LKVLSGNDA
+527 LKVLSGNSA
-536 GLSAQLQQAAQTL
+536 GLPEQLQQATQTL
-549 SQMNTTIDSSLKKLA
+549 SQMNTTIDSSLEKLA
-564 GLGKDVDD
+564 GLGTDVDD
-572 AIATMGELK
+572 AIK
-581 TTLEASTSQLGA
+581 KLEGMNEMLSESTSQLGA

-607 LIEGSQKISAGIDQ
+607 LIAGSKKISAGIDQ

-665 QTVANQSDSFNQLAD
+665 QTVANQSDSFNQMAD

-705 FRQDGLDQLKEK
+705 FKQDGLDQLKEK
-717 VDLTVD
+717 VDLSVD
-723 EVEMLKEIMDEI
+723 EVEMLKEIMDDI
-735 KSMNMQYKEYAGNN
+735 KAMNMQYKEYAGNN
-749 PDMDVTTRYVFRTKT
+749 PEMDITTRYVFRTKT
-764 SEQLK
+764 SE

>member
-141 QQLSQKELKGKSGHL
+141 KQLSQKELKGKSGHL

-167 ETKRINGKNV
+167 ETKTINGKNV

-301 QLADGTQQLITESE
+301 KLADGTQQLITESE

-478 SVSAINTSIDC
+478 SVSAINTSIDS
-489 IDSALANIPDD
+489 IDSALASIPDD
-500 GTDTGAKTTLIN
+500 GTYTGAKTTLID

-764 SEQLK
+764 SE

>member
-16 SALMAT
+16 SAVMAT
-22 ASIPVSVYAEEN
+22 ASIPVTVYAEEN
-34 TSSKTNESSDKQ
+34 TSKTNESSDKQ
-46 AASSTKKTETVYAV
+46 TTSSTKKTETVYAV

-123 KSTEQLPVTMQIT
+123 NSTEQLPVTMQIT

-141 QQLSQKELKGKSGHL
+141 QQLSQEELKGKSGHL
-156 KINIHLKNVNS
+156 KINIHLTNVNS
-167 ETKRINGKNV
+167 ETKTINGKNV
-177 IIHPFFV
+177 IIHPFYV

-189 SLDNDHYSNTTCD
+189 SLNNDHYSNATCD
-202 QGKIVADGSKQMLV
+202 QGKIVTDGSKQMLV

-254 DELKLMMG
+254 DELNLMMG

-267 DISGILDEGDSIE
+267 DISDILDEGDSIE
-280 ELTNGIAKLMDAD
+280 ELTNGITKLMDAD

-301 QLADGTQQLITESE
+301 KLADGTQQLITESE

-327 SDGVLTLNSGALRL
+327 SDGALTLNSGALRL
-341 KAALAQYTGGV
+341 KAALAQYTDGV

-370 KISLGMTTPVEEG
+370 QISLGMTTPTEEG

-396 TAGLQNMKQQVDAGL
+396 TAGLQNMKQQVDDGL
-411 SSENVTAMMK
+411 SAENVTVMMG

-431 GLKVTLTRDAG
+431 GLKETLGRDAD
-442 TLNELKETLS
+442 TLNGLKGTLS
-452 TATEQLTGLKTVMT
+452 TATEKLTGLKTVMT
-466 EFVGSSADSLQA
+466 TFVKSSADSLQA
-478 SVSAINTSIDC
+478 SINAIDTSIAS
-489 IDSALANIPDD
+489 IDSALAIIPDD
-500 GTDTGAKTTLIN
+500 EANAATKRDLNA
-512 SKAALETQKATLEAQ
+512 SKAALETQRATLAAQ
-527 LKVLSGNDA
+527 AQALSGNSA
-536 GLSAQLQQAAQTL
+536 GLPEQLQQAAKSLSDMNDTL
-549 SQMNTTIDSSLKKLA
+549 GSSLTALQ
-564 GLGKDVDD
+564 GLGTDVDN
-572 AIATMGELK
+572 AITTMGALK
-581 TTLEASTSQLGA
+581 TTLEGSTSQLGA

-598 DTMDAGFDQ
+598 GTMDAGFDQ
-607 LIEGSQKISAGIDQ
+607 LITGSQKISAGIDQ

-628 LAEQSK
+628 LTEQSK

-665 QTVANQSDSFNQLAD
+665 QTVANQSDSFNQMAD

-717 VDLTVD
+717 VDLSVD
-723 EVEMLKEIMDEI
+723 EVEMLKEIMDDI

-764 SEQLK
+764 SE

>member
-123 KSTEQLPVTMQIT
+123 NSTEQLPVTMQIT

-141 QQLSQKELKGKSGHL
+141 QKLSQEELKGKSGHL
-156 KINIHLKNVNS
+156 KINIHLTNVNS
-167 ETKRINGKNV
+167 ETKTINGKNV

-202 QGKIVADGSKQMLV
+202 QGKIVTDGSKQMLV

-227 DSADLSKVSDQLSI
+227 DSADLSKVSDQLSV

-254 DELKLMMG
+254 DELNLMMG

-267 DISGILDEGDSIE
+267 DISDILDEGDSIE
-280 ELTNGIAKLMDAD
+280 ELTNGITKLMDAD

-327 SDGVLTLNSGALRL
+327 SDGALTLNSGALRL
-341 KAALAQYTGGV
+341 KAALAQYTDGV

-370 KISLGMTTPVEEG
+370 QISLGMTTPVEEG

-411 SSENVTAMMK
+411 SSENVTAMMT
-421 QLDTAISTLN
+421 QLDTAITTLN
-431 GLKVTLTRDAG
+431 GLKDTLTKDAE
-442 TLNELKETLS
+442 TLNELKTTLS
-452 TATEQLTGLKTVMT
+452 TATDQLDGLKTVMT
-466 EFVGSSADSLQA
+466 TFVESSKGSLQL
-478 SVSAINTSIDC
+478 SIDAINNSI
-489 IDSALANIPDD
+489 SALNSIP
-500 GTDTGAKTTLIN
+500 TDEVNADTKGNLDEYI
-512 SKAALETQKATLEAQ
+512 AALETQKATLEEQ
-527 LKVLSGNDA
+527 INVLSGNA
-536 GLSAQLQQAAQTL
+536 SGLPAQLQQAAQSLSGMKDTL
-549 SQMNTTIDSSLKKLA
+549 DLSLTALK
-564 GLGKDVDD
+564 GLGKDVDY
-572 AIATMGELK
+572 AIDTMGALK
-581 TTLEASTSQLGA
+581 TTLEGSTNQLSA
-593 LANMK
+593 LASMQK
-598 DTMDAGFDQ
+598 TMDDGFDQ
-607 LIEGSQKISAGIDQ
+607 LIAGSKKISAGIDQ

-665 QTVANQSDSFNQLAD
+665 QTVANQSDSFNQMAD

-717 VDLTVD
+717 VDLSVD
-723 EVEMLKEIMDEI
+723 EVEMLKEIMDDI

-764 SEQLK
+764 SE

>member
-16 SALMAT
+16 SAVMAT
-22 ASIPVSVYAEEN
+22 ASIPVTVYAEEN
-34 TSSKTNESSDKQ
+34 TSKTNESSDKQ
-46 AASSTKKTETVYAV
+46 TTSSTKKTETVYAV

-101 VPEDNNGEYTWN
+101 VPEGNNGEYTWN

-123 KSTEQLPVTMQIT
+123 NSTEQLPVTMQIT

-141 QQLSQKELKGKSGHL
+141 QQLSQEELKGKSGHL
-156 KINIHLKNVNS
+156 KINIHLTNVNS
-167 ETKRINGKNV
+167 ETKTINGKNV
-177 IIHPFFV
+177 IIHPFYV

-189 SLDNDHYSNTTCD
+189 SLNNDHYSNTTCD
-202 QGKIVADGSKQMLV
+202 QGKIVTDGSKQMLV

-227 DSADLSKVSDQLSI
+227 ESADLSKVSDQLSV

-254 DELKLMMG
+254 DELNLMMG

-267 DISGILDEGDSIE
+267 DISDILDEGDSIE
-280 ELTNGIAKLMDAD
+280 ELTNGITKLMDAD

-301 QLADGTQQLITESE
+301 KLADGTQQLITESE

-327 SDGVLTLNSGALRL
+327 SNGALTLNSGALRL
-341 KAALAQYTGGV
+341 KAALAQYTDGV

-370 KISLGMTTPVEEG
+370 QISLGMTTPTEEG

-396 TAGLQNMKQQVDAGL
+396 TAGLQNMKQQVDDGL
-411 SSENVTAMMK
+411 SSKNVTAMMT
-421 QLDTAISTLN
+421 QLGTAISTLN
-431 GLKVTLTRDAG
+431 GLKETLGKDAE
-442 TLNELKETLS
+442 TLNGLKGTLS
-452 TATEQLTGLKTVMT
+452 TATEKLTGLKTVMT
-466 EFVGSSADSLQA
+466 TFVKSSADSLQA
-478 SVSAINTSIDC
+478 SINAIDTSIAS
-489 IDSALANIPDD
+489 IDSALAIIPDD
-500 GTDTGAKTTLIN
+500 EAN
-512 SKAALETQKATLEAQ
+512 AATKRDLNTSREELQKQRDALAAQ
-527 LKVLSGNDA
+527 AQALSGNSA
-536 GLSAQLQQAAQTL
+536 GLPEQLQQAAKSLSDMNDTL
-549 SQMNTTIDSSLKKLA
+549 GSSLTALQGLGTDVDNAIKKLE
-564 GLGKDVDD
+564 GMNEMLSG
-572 AIATMGELK
+572 
-581 TTLEASTSQLGA
+581 STSQLGA

-598 DTMDAGFDQ
+598 GTMDAGFDQ
-607 LIEGSQKISAGIDQ
+607 LITGSQKISAGIDQ

-645 QLASNNEAL
+645 QLASNNEAI

-665 QTVANQSDSFNQLAD
+665 QTVANQSDSFNQMAD

-705 FRQDGLDQLKEK
+705 FKQDGLDQLKEK
-717 VDLTVD
+717 VDLSVD
-723 EVEMLKEIMDEI
+723 EVEMLKEIMDDI
-735 KSMNMQYKEYAGNN
+735 KAMNMQYKEYAGNN
-749 PDMDVTTRYVFRTKT
+749 PEMDITTRYVFRTKT
-764 SEQLK
+764 SE

>member
-16 SALMAT
+16 SAVMAT
-22 ASIPVSVYAEEN
+22 ASIPVTVYAEEN
-34 TSSKTNESSDKQ
+34 TSKTNESSDKQ
-46 AASSTKKTETVYAV
+46 TTSFTKKTETVYAV

-123 KSTEQLPVTMQIT
+123 NSTEQLPVTMQIT

-141 QQLSQKELKGKSGHL
+141 QQLSQEELKGKSGHL
-156 KINIHLKNVNS
+156 KINIHLTNVNS
-167 ETKRINGKNV
+167 ETKTINGKNV
-177 IIHPFFV
+177 IIHPFYV

-189 SLDNDHYSNTTCD
+189 SLNNDHYSNATCD
-202 QGKIVADGSKQMLV
+202 QGKIVTDGSKQMLV

-254 DELKLMMG
+254 DELNLMMG

-267 DISGILDEGDSIE
+267 DISDILDEGDSIE
-280 ELTNGIAKLMDAD
+280 ELTNGITKLMDAD

-301 QLADGTQQLITESE
+301 KLADGTQQLITESE

-327 SDGVLTLNSGALRL
+327 SDGALTLNSGALRL
-341 KAALAQYTGGV
+341 KAALAQYTDGV

-370 KISLGMTTPVEEG
+370 QISLGMTTPTEEG

-411 SSENVTAMMK
+411 SSENVTTMMT

-431 GLKVTLTRDAG
+431 GLKDKLTEDAKTLTD
-442 TLNELKETLS
+442 LKKTLS
-452 TATEQLTGLKTVMT
+452 TATDQLTGLKTVMT
-466 EFVGSSADSLQA
+466 TFVGSSGDSLQA
-478 SVSAINTSIDC
+478 SINAIDNSIKSIDE
-489 IDSALANIPDD
+489 ALKNVPEDN
-500 GTDTGAKTTLIN
+500 TGATETLN
-512 SKAALETQKATLEAQ
+512 ASKATLETQRATLAAQ
-527 LKVLSGNDA
+527 AQALSGNSA
-536 GLSAQLQQAAQTL
+536 GLPEQLQQTAESLNGMNKTL
-549 SQMNTTIDSSLKKLA
+549 DSSLGALQGLGTDVDGAIKKLE
-564 GLGKDVDD
+564 GMNEMLSG
-572 AIATMGELK
+572 
-581 TTLEASTSQLGA
+581 STSQLGA

-598 DTMDAGFDQ
+598 KTMDDGFDQ
-607 LIEGSQKISAGIDQ
+607 LIAGSKKISAGIDQ

-645 QLASNNEAL
+645 QLASNNEAI

-665 QTVANQSDSFNQLAD
+665 QTVANQSDSFNQMAD

-717 VDLTVD
+717 VDLSVD
-723 EVEMLKEIMDEI
+723 EVEMLKEIMDDI

-764 SEQLK
+764 SE

>member
-16 SALMAT
+16 SAVMAT
-22 ASIPVSVYAEEN
+22 ASIPVTVYAEEN
-34 TSSKTNESSDKQ
+34 TSKTNESSDEQ
-46 AASSTKKTETVYAV
+46 TTSSTKKTETVYAV
-60 LNGDGSLSDIVVSGW
+60 LNGDGSPSDIVVSGW

-123 KSTEQLPVTMQIT
+123 NSTEQLPVTMQIT

-141 QQLSQKELKGKSGHL
+141 QQLSQEELKGKSGHL
-156 KINIHLKNVNS
+156 KINIHLTNVNS
-167 ETKRINGKNV
+167 ETKTINGKNV
-177 IIHPFFV
+177 IIHPFYV

-189 SLDNDHYSNTTCD
+189 SLNNDHYSNTTCD
-202 QGKIVADGSKQMLV
+202 QGKIVTDGSKQMLV

-227 DSADLSKVSDQLSI
+227 ESANLSKVSDQLSI

-254 DELKLMMG
+254 DELNLMMG

-267 DISGILDEGDSIE
+267 DISDILDEGDSIE
-280 ELTNGIAKLMDAD
+280 ELTNGITKLMDAD

-301 QLADGTQQLITESE
+301 KLADGTQQLITESE

-327 SDGVLTLNSGALRL
+327 SNGALTLNSGALRL
-341 KAALAQYTGGV
+341 KAALAQYTDGV

-370 KISLGMTTPVEEG
+370 QISLGMTTPTEEG

-396 TAGLQNMKQQVDAGL
+396 TAGLEGMKQQVDAGL
-411 SSENVTAMMK
+411 SAENVTTMMT

-431 GLKVTLTRDAG
+431 GLKDKLTEDAKTLTD
-442 TLNELKETLS
+442 LKKTLS
-452 TATEQLTGLKTVMT
+452 TATDQLTGLKTVMT
-466 EFVGSSADSLQA
+466 TFVKSSGDSLQA
-478 SVSAINTSIDC
+478 SINAIDDSIAS

-500 GTDTGAKTTLIN
+500 EAN
-512 SKAALETQKATLEAQ
+512 AATKSDLNASREELQKQRDALAAQ
-527 LKVLSGNDA
+527 AQALSGNSA
-536 GLSAQLQQAAQTL
+536 GLPEQLQQAAKSL
-549 SQMNTTIDSSLKKLA
+549 SDMNTTLDSSLTALQ
-564 GLGKDVDD
+564 GLGTDVDN
-572 AIATMGELK
+572 AITTMGALK
-581 TTLEASTSQLGA
+581 TTLEGSTSQLGA

-598 DTMDAGFDQ
+598 GTMDAGFDQ
-607 LIEGSQKISAGIDQ
+607 LIAGSKKISAGIDQ

-665 QTVANQSDSFNQLAD
+665 QTVANQSDSFNQMSD

-705 FRQDGLDQLKEK
+705 FKQDGLDQLKEK
-717 VDLTVD
+717 VDLSVD
-723 EVEMLKEIMDEI
+723 EVEMLKEIMDDI

-764 SEQLK
+764 SE

>member
-123 KSTEQLPVTMQIT
+123 NSTEQLPVTMQIT

-141 QQLSQKELKGKSGHL
+141 QKLSQEELKGKSGHL
-156 KINIHLKNVNS
+156 KINIHLTNVNS
-167 ETKRINGKNV
+167 ETKTINGKNV

-202 QGKIVADGSKQMLV
+202 QGKIVTDGSKQMLV

-227 DSADLSKVSDQLSI
+227 DSADLSKVSDQLSV

-254 DELKLMMG
+254 DELNLMMG

-267 DISGILDEGDSIE
+267 DISDILDEGDSIE
-280 ELTNGIAKLMDAD
+280 ELTNGITKLMDAD

-327 SDGVLTLNSGALRL
+327 SDGVLTLNSGALCL
-341 KAALAQYTGGV
+341 KAALSQYTGGV

-370 KISLGMTTPVEEG
+370 QISLGMTTPVEEG

-411 SSENVTAMMK
+411 SSENVTAMMT
-421 QLDTAISTLN
+421 QLDTAITTLN
-431 GLKVTLTRDAG
+431 GLKDTLTKDAE
-442 TLNELKETLS
+442 TLNELKTTLS
-452 TATEQLTGLKTVMT
+452 TATDQLDGLKTVMT
-466 EFVGSSADSLQA
+466 TFVESSKGSLQL
-478 SVSAINTSIDC
+478 SIDAINNSI
-489 IDSALANIPDD
+489 SALNSIP
-500 GTDTGAKTTLIN
+500 TDEVNADTKGNLDEYI
-512 SKAALETQKATLEAQ
+512 AALETQKATLEEQ
-527 LKVLSGNDA
+527 INVLSGNA
-536 GLSAQLQQAAQTL
+536 SGLPAQLQQAAQSLSGMKDTL
-549 SQMNTTIDSSLKKLA
+549 DLSLTALK
-564 GLGKDVDD
+564 GLGKDVDY
-572 AIATMGELK
+572 AIDTMGALK
-581 TTLEASTSQLGA
+581 TTLEGSTNQLSA
-593 LANMK
+593 LASMQK
-598 DTMDAGFDQ
+598 TMDDGFDQ
-607 LIEGSQKISAGIDQ
+607 LIAGSKKISAGIDQ

-665 QTVANQSDSFNQLAD
+665 QTVANQSDSFNQMAD

-717 VDLTVD
+717 VDLSVD
-723 EVEMLKEIMDEI
+723 EVEMLKEIMDDI

-764 SEQLK
+764 SE

>member
-16 SALMAT
+16 SAVMAT
-22 ASIPVSVYAEEN
+22 ASIPVTVYAEEN
-34 TSSKTNESSDKQ
+34 TSKTNESSDKQ
-46 AASSTKKTETVYAV
+46 TASSTKKTETVYAV

-123 KSTEQLPVTMQIT
+123 NSTEQLPVTMQIT

-141 QQLSQKELKGKSGHL
+141 QKLSQEELKGKSGHL
-156 KINIHLKNVNS
+156 KINIHLTNVNS
-167 ETKRINGKNV
+167 ETKTINGKNV

-202 QGKIVADGSKQMLV
+202 QGKIVTDGSKQMLV

-227 DSADLSKVSDQLSI
+227 DSADLSKVSDQLSV

-254 DELKLMMG
+254 DELNLMMG

-267 DISGILDEGDSIE
+267 DISDILDEGDSIE
-280 ELTNGIAKLMDAD
+280 ELTNGITKLMDAD

-327 SDGVLTLNSGALRL
+327 SDGALTLNSGALRL
-341 KAALAQYTGGV
+341 KAALAQYTDGV

-361 LYAIPDGAN
+361 LYAISDGAN
-370 KISLGMTTPVEEG
+370 QISLGMTTPVEEG

-411 SSENVTAMMK
+411 SSENVTAMMT
-421 QLDTAISTLN
+421 QLDTAITTLN
-431 GLKVTLTRDAG
+431 GLKDTLTKDAE
-442 TLNELKETLS
+442 TLNELKTTLS
-452 TATEQLTGLKTVMT
+452 TATDQLDGLKTVMT
-466 EFVGSSADSLQA
+466 TFVESSKGSLQL
-478 SVSAINTSIDC
+478 SIDAINNSI
-489 IDSALANIPDD
+489 SALNSIP
-500 GTDTGAKTTLIN
+500 TDEVNADTKGNLDEYI
-512 SKAALETQKATLEAQ
+512 AALETQKATLEEQ
-527 LKVLSGNDA
+527 INVLSGNA
-536 GLSAQLQQAAQTL
+536 SGLPAQLQQAAQSLSGMKDTL
-549 SQMNTTIDSSLKKLA
+549 DLSLTALK
-564 GLGKDVDD
+564 GLGKDVDY
-572 AIATMGELK
+572 AIDTMGALK
-581 TTLEASTSQLGA
+581 TTLEGSTNQLSA
-593 LANMK
+593 LASMQK
-598 DTMDAGFDQ
+598 TMDDGFDQ
-607 LIEGSQKISAGIDQ
+607 LIAGSKKISAGIDQ

-665 QTVANQSDSFNQLAD
+665 QTVANQSDSFNQMAD

-717 VDLTVD
+717 VDLSVD
-723 EVEMLKEIMDEI
+723 EVEMLKEIMDDI

-764 SEQLK
+764 SE

>member
-16 SALMAT
+16 SAVMAT
-22 ASIPVSVYAEEN
+22 ASIPVTVYAEEN
-34 TSSKTNESSDKQ
+34 TSKTNESSDKQ
-46 AASSTKKTETVYAV
+46 TASSTKKTETVYAV

-123 KSTEQLPVTMQIT
+123 NSTEQLPVTMQIT

-141 QQLSQKELKGKSGHL
+141 QKLSQEELKGKSGHL
-156 KINIHLKNVNS
+156 KINIHLTNVNS
-167 ETKRINGKNV
+167 ETKTINGKNV

-202 QGKIVADGSKQMLV
+202 QGKIVTDGSKQMLV

-227 DSADLSKVSDQLSI
+227 DSADLSKVSDQLSV

-254 DELKLMMG
+254 DELNLMMG

-267 DISGILDEGDSIE
+267 DISDILDEGDSIE
-280 ELTNGIAKLMDAD
+280 ELTNGITKLMDAD

-327 SDGVLTLNSGALRL
+327 SDGALTLNSGALRL
-341 KAALAQYTGGV
+341 KAALAQYTDGV

-361 LYAIPDGAN
+361 LYAISDGAN
-370 KISLGMTTPVEEG
+370 QISLGMTTPVEEG

-411 SSENVTAMMK
+411 SSENVTAMMT
-421 QLDTAISTLN
+421 QLDTAITTLN
-431 GLKVTLTRDAG
+431 GLKDTLTKDAE
-442 TLNELKETLS
+442 TLNELKTTLS
-452 TATEQLTGLKTVMT
+452 TATDQLDGLKTVMT
-466 EFVGSSADSLQA
+466 TFVESSKGSLQL
-478 SVSAINTSIDC
+478 SIDAINNSI
-489 IDSALANIPDD
+489 SALNSIP
-500 GTDTGAKTTLIN
+500 TDEVNADTKGNLDEYI
-512 SKAALETQKATLEAQ
+512 AALETQKATLEEQ
-527 LKVLSGNDA
+527 INVLSGNA
-536 GLSAQLQQAAQTL
+536 SGLPAQLQQAAQSLSGMKDTL
-549 SQMNTTIDSSLKKLA
+549 DLSLTALK
-564 GLGKDVDD
+564 GLGKDVDY
-572 AIATMGELK
+572 AIDTMGALK
-581 TTLEASTSQLGA
+581 TTLEGSTNQLSA
-593 LANMK
+593 LASMQK
-598 DTMDAGFDQ
+598 TMDDGFDQ
-607 LIEGSQKISAGIDQ
+607 LIAGSKKISAGIDQ

-634 TGIDKVKTATS
+634 TGIDKVKTVTS

-665 QTVANQSDSFNQLAD
+665 QTVANQSDSFNQMAD

-717 VDLTVD
+717 VDLSVD
-723 EVEMLKEIMDEI
+723 EVEMLKEIMDDI

-764 SEQLK
+764 SE

>member
-34 TSSKTNESSDKQ
+34 TSSKTNESSDKE

-141 QQLSQKELKGKSGHL
+141 KQLSQKELKGKSGHL
-156 KINIHLKNVNS
+156 KINIHLKNANS
-167 ETKRINGKNV
+167 ETKTINGKNV

-301 QLADGTQQLITESE
+301 KLADGTQQLITESE

-352 GQLNDGVNA
+352 GELNDGVNA

-442 TLNELKETLS
+442 TLNELKTTLS

-478 SVSAINTSIDC
+478 SVSAINTSIDS
-489 IDSALANIPDD
+489 IDSALASIPDD
-500 GTDTGAKTTLIN
+500 GTYTGAKTTLID

-549 SQMNTTIDSSLKKLA
+549 SQMNTTIDSSLEKLA

-764 SEQLK
+764 SE

>member
-16 SALMAT
+16 SAVMAT
-22 ASIPVSVYAEEN
+22 ASIPVTVYAEEN
-34 TSSKTNESSDKQ
+34 TSKTNESSDKQ
-46 AASSTKKTETVYAV
+46 TTSSTKKTETVYAV

-75 LHNDS
+75 LHNDA

-123 KSTEQLPVTMQIT
+123 NSTEQLPVTMQIT

-141 QQLSQKELKGKSGHL
+141 QQLSQEELKGKSGHL
-156 KINIHLKNVNS
+156 KINIHLTNVNS
-167 ETKRINGKNV
+167 ETKTINGKNV
-177 IIHPFFV
+177 IIHPFYV

-189 SLDNDHYSNTTCD
+189 SLNNDHYSNTTCD
-202 QGKIVADGSKQMLV
+202 QGKIVTDGSKQMLV

-227 DSADLSKVSDQLSI
+227 ESADLSKVSDQLSI

-254 DELKLMMG
+254 DELNLMMG

-267 DISGILDEGDSIE
+267 DISDILDEGDSIE
-280 ELTNGIAKLMDAD
+280 ELTNGITKLMDAD

-301 QLADGTQQLITESE
+301 KLADGTQQLITESE

-327 SDGVLTLNSGALRL
+327 SDGTLTLNSGALRL
-341 KAALAQYTGGV
+341 KAALAQYTDGV

-370 KISLGMTTPVEEG
+370 QISLGMTTPTEEG

-396 TAGLQNMKQQVDAGL
+396 TAGLQNMKQQVDDGL
-411 SSENVTAMMK
+411 SSKNVTAMMTE
-421 QLDTAISTLN
+421 LDTAISTLN
-431 GLKVTLTRDAG
+431 GLKDTLTKDTE
-442 TLNELKETLS
+442 TLNDLKSTLS
-452 TATEQLTGLKTVMT
+452 GATDQLDGLKTVMT
-466 EFVGSSADSLQA
+466 GFVASSATSLT
-478 SVSAINTSIDC
+478 VSIGAIDTSIAS
-489 IDSALANIPDD
+489 IDAALAKIPDD
-500 GTDTGAKTTLIN
+500 GTDTVTKDTLN
-512 SKAALETQKATLEAQ
+512 ASKAALETQKATLEAQ
-527 LKVLSGNDA
+527 LKVLSGDAA
-536 GLSAQLQQAAQTL
+536 GLPAQLQQATKSLSDMNDTL
-549 SQMNTTIDSSLKKLA
+549 DSSLGALQ
-564 GLGKDVDD
+564 GLGTDVDA
-572 AIATMGELK
+572 AIATMGALK

-598 DTMDAGFDQ
+598 GTMDAGFDQ
-607 LIEGSQKISAGIDQ
+607 LIAGSKKISAGIDQ

-665 QTVANQSDSFNQLAD
+665 QTVANQSDSFNQMAD

-705 FRQDGLDQLKEK
+705 FKQDGLDQLKEK
-717 VDLTVD
+717 VDLSVD
-723 EVEMLKEIMDEI
+723 EVEMLKEIMDDI
-735 KSMNMQYKEYAGNN
+735 KAMNMQYKEYAGNN
-749 PDMDVTTRYVFRTKT
+749 PEMDITTRYIFRTKT
-764 SEQLK
+764 SE

>member
-16 SALMAT
+16 SAVMAT
-22 ASIPVSVYAEEN
+22 ASIPATIYAEEN
-34 TSSKTNESSDKQ
+34 TSKTNESSDKQ
-46 AASSTKKTETVYAV
+46 TASSTKKTETVYAV

-113 SDSNDIYYQG
+113 SDSNDIYYLG
-123 KSTEQLPVTMQIT
+123 NSTEQLPVTMQIT

-141 QQLSQKELKGKSGHL
+141 QQLSHEELKGKSGHL
-156 KINIHLKNVNS
+156 KINIHLTNVNS
-167 ETKRINGKNV
+167 ETKTINGKNV

-189 SLDNDHYSNTTCD
+189 SLNNDHYSNTTCD
-202 QGKIVADGSKQMLV
+202 QGKIVTDGSKQMLV

-227 DSADLSKVSDQLSI
+227 DSADLSKVSDQLSVS
-241 GDDIN
+241 DDIN

-254 DELKLMMG
+254 DELNLMMG

-267 DISGILDEGDSIE
+267 DISDILDEGDSIE
-280 ELTNGIAKLMDAD
+280 ELTNGITKLMDAD

-301 QLADGTQQLITESE
+301 QLADGTQQLITESD
-315 PLTSSSGSIRTL
+315 PLTSSSGSIRIL
-327 SDGVLTLNSGALRL
+327 SDGALTLNSGALRL
-341 KAALAQYTGGV
+341 KAALAQYTDGV

-396 TAGLQNMKQQVDAGL
+396 TVGLQDMKKKVDDGL
-411 SSENVTAMMK
+411 SSENVTAMMT
-421 QLDTAISTLN
+421 QLDTAITTLN
-431 GLKVTLTRDAG
+431 GLKDTLTSDAD
-442 TLNELKETLS
+442 TLNKLKTTLS
-452 TATEQLTGLKTVMT
+452 TATEQLTGLQTVMT
-466 EFVGSSADSLQA
+466 TFIESSAASLQA
-478 SVSAINTSIDC
+478 SINAINTSIDS
-489 IDSALANIPDD
+489 IDSALASIPDD
-500 GTDTGAKTTLIN
+500 GTDTGAKDTLN
-512 SKAALETQKATLEAQ
+512 ASKAALETQKATLAAQ
-527 LKVLSGNDA
+527 LQALSGNA
-536 GLSAQLQQAAQTL
+536 SGLPTQLKQAAESLSGMNDTL
-549 SQMNTTIDSSLKKLA
+549 GSSLGALQ
-564 GLGKDVDD
+564 GLGEDVDD
-572 AIATMGELK
+572 AMTTLNTLK
-581 TTLEASTSQLGA
+581 TTLEESTSQLGA
-593 LANMK
+593 LTNMK
-598 DTMDAGFDQ
+598 TTMDAGFDQ
-607 LIEGSQKISAGIDQ
+607 LIAGSQKISAGIDK

-665 QTVANQSDSFNQLAD
+665 QTVANQSDSFNQMAD

-717 VDLTVD
+717 VDLSVN

-764 SEQLK
+764 SE

>member
-16 SALMAT
+16 SAVMAT
-22 ASIPVSVYAEEN
+22 ASIPVTVYAEEN
-34 TSSKTNESSDKQ
+34 TSKTNESSDKQ
-46 AASSTKKTETVYAV
+46 TASSTKKTETVYAV

-123 KSTEQLPVTMQIT
+123 NSTEQLPVTMQIT

-141 QQLSQKELKGKSGHL
+141 QKLSQEELKGKSGHL
-156 KINIHLKNVNS
+156 KINIHLTNVNS
-167 ETKRINGKNV
+167 ETKTINGKNV

-202 QGKIVADGSKQMLV
+202 QGKIVTDGSKQMLV

-227 DSADLSKVSDQLSI
+227 DSADLSKVSDQLSV

-254 DELKLMMG
+254 DELNLMMG

-267 DISGILDEGDSIE
+267 DISDILDEGDSIE
-280 ELTNGIAKLMDAD
+280 ELTNGITKLMDAD

-327 SDGVLTLNSGALRL
+327 SDGALTLNSGALRL
-341 KAALAQYTGGV
+341 KAALAQYTDGV

-361 LYAIPDGAN
+361 LYAISDGAN
-370 KISLGMTTPVEEG
+370 QISLGMTTPVEEG

-411 SSENVTAMMK
+411 SSENVTAMMT
-421 QLDTAISTLN
+421 QLDTAITTLN
-431 GLKVTLTRDAG
+431 GLKDTLTKDAE
-442 TLNELKETLS
+442 TLNELKTTLS
-452 TATEQLTGLKTVMT
+452 TATDQLDGLKTVMT
-466 EFVGSSADSLQA
+466 TFVESSKGSLQL
-478 SVSAINTSIDC
+478 SIDAINNSI
-489 IDSALANIPDD
+489 SALNSIL
-500 GTDTGAKTTLIN
+500 TDEVNADTKGNLDEYI
-512 SKAALETQKATLEAQ
+512 AALETQKATLEEQ
-527 LKVLSGNDA
+527 INVLSGNA
-536 GLSAQLQQAAQTL
+536 SGLPAQLQQAAQSLSGMKDTL
-549 SQMNTTIDSSLKKLA
+549 DLSLTALK
-564 GLGKDVDD
+564 GLGKDVDY
-572 AIATMGELK
+572 AIDTMGALK
-581 TTLEASTSQLGA
+581 TTLEGSTNQLSA
-593 LANMK
+593 LASMQK
-598 DTMDAGFDQ
+598 TMDDGFDQ
-607 LIEGSQKISAGIDQ
+607 LIAGSKKISAGIDQ

-665 QTVANQSDSFNQLAD
+665 QTVANQSDSFNQMAD

-717 VDLTVD
+717 VDLSVD
-723 EVEMLKEIMDEI
+723 EVEMLKEIMDDI

-764 SEQLK
+764 SE

>member
-16 SALMAT
+16 SAVMAT
-22 ASIPVSVYAEEN
+22 ASIPVTVYAEEN
-34 TSSKTNESSDKQ
+34 TSKTNESSDKQ
-46 AASSTKKTETVYAV
+46 TASSTKKTETVYAV

-202 QGKIVADGSKQMLV
+202 QGKIVTDGSKQMLV

-227 DSADLSKVSDQLSI
+227 DSADLSKVSDQLSV

-254 DELKLMMG
+254 DELNLMMG

-267 DISGILDEGDSIE
+267 DISDILDEGDSIE
-280 ELTNGIAKLMDAD
+280 ELTNGITKLMDAD

-327 SDGVLTLNSGALRL
+327 SDGALTLNSGALRL
-341 KAALAQYTGGV
+341 KAALAQYTDGV

-411 SSENVTAMMK
+411 SSENVTAMMT
-421 QLDTAISTLN
+421 QLDTAITTLN
-431 GLKVTLTRDAG
+431 GLKDTLTKDAE
-442 TLNELKETLS
+442 TLNELKTTLS
-452 TATEQLTGLKTVMT
+452 TATDQLDGLKTVMT
-466 EFVGSSADSLQA
+466 TFVESSKGSLQL
-478 SVSAINTSIDC
+478 SIDAINNSI
-489 IDSALANIPDD
+489 SALNSIP
-500 GTDTGAKTTLIN
+500 TDEVNADTKGNLDEYI
-512 SKAALETQKATLEAQ
+512 AALETQKATLEEQ
-527 LKVLSGNDA
+527 INVLSGNA
-536 GLSAQLQQAAQTL
+536 SGLPAQLQQAAQSLSGMKDTL
-549 SQMNTTIDSSLKKLA
+549 DLSLTALK
-564 GLGKDVDD
+564 GLGKDVDY
-572 AIATMGELK
+572 AIDTMGALK
-581 TTLEASTSQLGA
+581 TTLEGSTNQLSA
-593 LANMK
+593 LASMQK
-598 DTMDAGFDQ
+598 TMDDGFDQ
-607 LIEGSQKISAGIDQ
+607 LIAGSKKISAGIDQ

-665 QTVANQSDSFNQLAD
+665 QTVANQSDSFNQMAD

-717 VDLTVD
+717 VDLSVD
-723 EVEMLKEIMDEI
+723 EVEMLKEIMDDI

-764 SEQLK
+764 SE

>member
-141 QQLSQKELKGKSGHL
+141 KQLSQKELKGKSGHL

-167 ETKRINGKNV
+167 ETKTINGKNV

-301 QLADGTQQLITESE
+301 KLADGTQQLITESE

-421 QLDTAISTLN
+421 QLDTAITTLN
-431 GLKVTLTRDAG
+431 GLNDTLTRDTE
-442 TLNELKETLS
+442 TLNVLKSTLAG
-452 TATEQLTGLKTVMT
+452 ATNQLDGLKTVMT
-466 EFVGSSADSLQA
+466 TFVGSSADSLQA
-478 SVSAINTSIDC
+478 SINAINTSIDS

-500 GTDTGAKTTLIN
+500 GTDTGAKATLN
-512 SKAALETQKATLEAQ
+512 DSKAALGKQKENLTAQ
-527 LKVLSGNDA
+527 ANALSG
-536 GLSAQLQQAAQTL
+536 LPAQLQQATQTL
-549 SQMNTTIDSSLKKLA
+549 SQMNTTIDSSLEKLA
-564 GLGKDVDD
+564 GLGKDVDT
-572 AIATMGELK
+572 AIATMGALK
-581 TTLEASTSQLGA
+581 KTLEASTSQLGA

-607 LIEGSQKISAGIDQ
+607 LIAGSQKISAGIDQ

-665 QTVANQSDSFNQLAD
+665 QTVANQSDSFNQMAD

-749 PDMDVTTRYVFRTKT
+749 PDMEVTTRYVFRTKT
-764 SEQLK
+764 SE

>member
-16 SALMAT
+16 SAVMAT
-22 ASIPVSVYAEEN
+22 ASIPVTVYAEEN
-34 TSSKTNESSDKQ
+34 TSKTNESSDKQ
-46 AASSTKKTETVYAV
+46 TASSTKKTETVYAV

-123 KSTEQLPVTMQIT
+123 NSTEQLPVTMQIT

-141 QQLSQKELKGKSGHL
+141 QKLSQEELKGKSGHL
-156 KINIHLKNVNS
+156 KINIHLTNVNS
-167 ETKRINGKNV
+167 ETKTINGKNV

-202 QGKIVADGSKQMLV
+202 QGKIVTDGSKQMLV

-227 DSADLSKVSDQLSI
+227 DSADLSKVSDQLSV

-254 DELKLMMG
+254 DELNLMMG

-267 DISGILDEGDSIE
+267 DISDILDEGDSIE
-280 ELTNGIAKLMDAD
+280 ELTNGITKLMDAD

-327 SDGVLTLNSGALRL
+327 SDGALTLNSGALRL
-341 KAALAQYTGGV
+341 KAALAQYTDGV

-370 KISLGMTTPVEEG
+370 QISLGMTTPTEEG

-411 SSENVTAMMK
+411 SSENATAMMT
-421 QLDTAISTLN
+421 QLDTAITTLN
-431 GLKVTLTRDAG
+431 CLKDTLTKDAE
-442 TLNELKETLS
+442 TLNELKTTLS
-452 TATEQLTGLKTVMT
+452 TATDQLDGLKTVMT
-466 EFVGSSADSLQA
+466 TFVESSKGSLQL
-478 SVSAINTSIDC
+478 SIDAINNSI
-489 IDSALANIPDD
+489 SALNSIP
-500 GTDTGAKTTLIN
+500 TDEVNADTKGNLDEYI
-512 SKAALETQKATLEAQ
+512 AALETQKATLEEQ
-527 LKVLSGNDA
+527 INVLSGNA
-536 GLSAQLQQAAQTL
+536 SGLPAQLQQAAQSLSGMKDTL
-549 SQMNTTIDSSLKKLA
+549 DLSLTALK
-564 GLGKDVDD
+564 GLGKDVDY
-572 AIATMGELK
+572 AIDTMGALK
-581 TTLEASTSQLGA
+581 TTLEGSTNQLSA
-593 LANMK
+593 LASMQK
-598 DTMDAGFDQ
+598 TMDDGFDQ
-607 LIEGSQKISAGIDQ
+607 LIAGSKKISAGIDQ

-665 QTVANQSDSFNQLAD
+665 QTVANQSDSFNQMAD

-717 VDLTVD
+717 VDLSVD
-723 EVEMLKEIMDEI
+723 EVEMLKEIMDDI

-764 SEQLK
+764 SE

>member
-301 QLADGTQQLITESE
+301 KLADGTQQLITESE

-352 GQLNDGVNA
+352 GELNDGVNA

-442 TLNELKETLS
+442 TLNELKTTLS

-478 SVSAINTSIDC
+478 SVSAINTSIDS
-489 IDSALANIPDD
+489 IDSALASIPDD
-500 GTDTGAKTTLIN
+500 GTYTGAKTTLID

-549 SQMNTTIDSSLKKLA
+549 SQMNTTIDSSLEKLA

-764 SEQLK
+764 SE

>member
-16 SALMAT
+16 SAVMAT
-22 ASIPVSVYAEEN
+22 ASIPVTVYAEEN
-34 TSSKTNESSDKQ
+34 TSKTNESSDKQ
-46 AASSTKKTETVYAV
+46 TASSTKKTETVYAV

-123 KSTEQLPVTMQIT
+123 NSTEQLPVTMQIT

-141 QQLSQKELKGKSGHL
+141 QKLSQEELKGKSGHL
-156 KINIHLKNVNS
+156 KINIHLTNVNS
-167 ETKRINGKNV
+167 ETKTINGKNV

-202 QGKIVADGSKQMLV
+202 QGKIVTDGSKQMLV

-227 DSADLSKVSDQLSI
+227 DSADLSKVSDQLSV

-254 DELKLMMG
+254 DELNLMMG

-267 DISGILDEGDSIE
+267 DISDILDEGDSIE
-280 ELTNGIAKLMDAD
+280 ELTNGITKLMDAD

-327 SDGVLTLNSGALRL
+327 SDGALTLNSGALRL
-341 KAALAQYTGGV
+341 KAALAQYTDGV

-370 KISLGMTTPVEEG
+370 QISLGMTTPVEEG

-411 SSENVTAMMK
+411 SSENVTAMMT
-421 QLDTAISTLN
+421 QLDTAITTLN
-431 GLKVTLTRDAG
+431 GLKDTLTKDAE
-442 TLNELKETLS
+442 TLNELKTTLS
-452 TATEQLTGLKTVMT
+452 TATDQLDGLKTVMT
-466 EFVGSSADSLQA
+466 TFVESSKGSLQL
-478 SVSAINTSIDC
+478 SIDAINNSI
-489 IDSALANIPDD
+489 SALNSIP
-500 GTDTGAKTTLIN
+500 TDEVNADTKGNLDEYI
-512 SKAALETQKATLEAQ
+512 AALETQKATLEEQ
-527 LKVLSGNDA
+527 INVLSGNA
-536 GLSAQLQQAAQTL
+536 SGLPAQLQQAAQSLSGMKDTL
-549 SQMNTTIDSSLKKLA
+549 DLSLTALK
-564 GLGKDVDD
+564 GLGKDVDY
-572 AIATMGELK
+572 AIDTMGALK
-581 TTLEASTSQLGA
+581 TTLEGSTNQLSA
-593 LANMK
+593 LASMQK
-598 DTMDAGFDQ
+598 TMDDGFDQ
-607 LIEGSQKISAGIDQ
+607 LIAGSKKISAGIDQ

-665 QTVANQSDSFNQLAD
+665 QTVANQSDSFNQMAD

-717 VDLTVD
+717 VDLSVD
-723 EVEMLKEIMDEI
+723 EVEMLKEIMDDI

-764 SEQLK
+764 SE

>member
-16 SALMAT
+16 SAVMAT
-22 ASIPVSVYAEEN
+22 ASIPVTVYAEEN
-34 TSSKTNESSDKQ
+34 TSKTNESSDKQ
-46 AASSTKKTETVYAV
+46 TTSSTKKTETVYAV

-75 LHNDS
+75 LHNDF

-123 KSTEQLPVTMQIT
+123 NSTEQLPVTMQIT

-141 QQLSQKELKGKSGHL
+141 QQLSQEELKGKSGHL
-156 KINIHLKNVNS
+156 KINIHLTNVNS
-167 ETKRINGKNV
+167 ETKTINGKNV
-177 IIHPFFV
+177 IIHPFYV

-189 SLDNDHYSNTTCD
+189 SLNNDHYSNATCD
-202 QGKIVADGSKQMLV
+202 QGKIVTDGSKQMLV

-227 DSADLSKVSDQLSI
+227 ESADLSKVSDQLSI

-254 DELKLMMG
+254 DELNLMMG

-267 DISGILDEGDSIE
+267 DISDILDEGDSIE
-280 ELTNGIAKLMDAD
+280 ELTNGITKLMDAD

-301 QLADGTQQLITESE
+301 KLADGTQQLITESE

-327 SDGVLTLNSGALRL
+327 SNGALTLNSGALRL
-341 KAALAQYTGGV
+341 KAALAQYTDGV

-370 KISLGMTTPVEEG
+370 QISLGMTTPTEEG

-396 TAGLQNMKQQVDAGL
+396 TAGLQNMKQQVDDGL
-411 SSENVTAMMK
+411 SAENVTVMMG

-431 GLKVTLTRDAG
+431 GLKDKLTEDAKTLTD
-442 TLNELKETLS
+442 LKKTLS
-452 TATEQLTGLKTVMT
+452 TATDQLTGLKTVMT
-466 EFVGSSADSLQA
+466 TFVGSSGDSLQA
-478 SVSAINTSIDC
+478 SINAIDNSIKSIDE
-489 IDSALANIPDD
+489 ALKNVPEDN
-500 GTDTGAKTTLIN
+500 TGATETLN
-512 SKAALETQKATLEAQ
+512 ASKATLETQRATLAAQ
-527 LKVLSGNDA
+527 AQALSGNSA
-536 GLSAQLQQAAQTL
+536 GLPEQLQQTAESLNGMNKTL
-549 SQMNTTIDSSLKKLA
+549 DSSLGALQGLGTDVDGAIKKLE
-564 GLGKDVDD
+564 GMNEMLSG
-572 AIATMGELK
+572 
-581 TTLEASTSQLGA
+581 STSQLGA

-598 DTMDAGFDQ
+598 KTMVDGFDQ
-607 LIEGSQKISAGIDQ
+607 LIAGSKKISAGIDQ

-645 QLASNNEAL
+645 QLASNNEAI

-665 QTVANQSDSFNQLAD
+665 QTVANQSDSFNQMAD

-717 VDLTVD
+717 VDLSVD
-723 EVEMLKEIMDEI
+723 EVEMLKEIMDDI

-764 SEQLK
+764 SE

>member
-16 SALMAT
+16 SAVMAT
-22 ASIPVSVYAEEN
+22 ASIPVTVYAEEN
-34 TSSKTNESSDKQ
+34 TSKTNESSDKQ
-46 AASSTKKTETVYAV
+46 TTSSTKKTETVYAV

-123 KSTEQLPVTMQIT
+123 NSTEQLPVTMQIT

-141 QQLSQKELKGKSGHL
+141 QQLSQEELKGKSGHL
-156 KINIHLKNVNS
+156 KINIHLTNVNS
-167 ETKRINGKNV
+167 ETKTINGKNV
-177 IIHPFFV
+177 IIHPFYV

-189 SLDNDHYSNTTCD
+189 SLNNDHYSNTTCD
-202 QGKIVADGSKQMLV
+202 QGKIVTDGSKQMLV

-227 DSADLSKVSDQLSI
+227 ESADLSKVSDQLSI

-254 DELKLMMG
+254 DELNLMMG

-267 DISGILDEGDSIE
+267 DISDILDEGDSIE
-280 ELTNGIAKLMDAD
+280 ELTNGITKLMDAD

-327 SDGVLTLNSGALRL
+327 SNGALTLNSGALRL
-341 KAALAQYTGGV
+341 KAALAQYTDGV

-370 KISLGMTTPVEEG
+370 QISLGMTTPTEEG

-396 TAGLQNMKQQVDAGL
+396 TAGLQNMKQQVDDGL
-411 SSENVTAMMK
+411 SAENVTVMMG

-431 GLKVTLTRDAG
+431 GLKDKLTEDAKTLTD
-442 TLNELKETLS
+442 LKKTLS
-452 TATEQLTGLKTVMT
+452 TATDQLTGLKTVMT
-466 EFVGSSADSLQA
+466 TFVGSSGDSLQA
-478 SVSAINTSIDC
+478 SINAIDNSIKSIDE
-489 IDSALANIPDD
+489 ALKNVPEDN
-500 GTDTGAKTTLIN
+500 TGATETLN
-512 SKAALETQKATLEAQ
+512 ASKATLETQRATLAAQ
-527 LKVLSGNDA
+527 AQALSGNSA
-536 GLSAQLQQAAQTL
+536 GLPEQLQQTAESLNGMNKTL
-549 SQMNTTIDSSLKKLA
+549 DSSLGALQGLGTDVDGAIKKLE
-564 GLGKDVDD
+564 GMNEMLSG
-572 AIATMGELK
+572 
-581 TTLEASTSQLGA
+581 STSQLGA

-598 DTMDAGFDQ
+598 KTMDDGLDQ
-607 LIEGSQKISAGIDQ
+607 LIAGSKKISAGIDQ

-645 QLASNNEAL
+645 QLASNNEAI

-665 QTVANQSDSFNQLAD
+665 QTVANQSDSFNQMAD

-717 VDLTVD
+717 VDLSVD
-723 EVEMLKEIMDEI
+723 EVEMLKEIMDDI

-764 SEQLK
+764 SE